1 MAAINPLTRE
11 VVFKIVFYGPGLGG
25 KTTSLQ
31 HIHDASSPDHRGKM
45 VSLATSVDRTLYFDF
60 LPLRL
65 PTVRGMGVRLQLFT
79 VPGQVHYAATR
90 KLVVTGA
97 DGVVFVADSQESR
110 TEANADSVD
119 DLRQNLAEQQRDP
132 SAVPL
137 VFQFNKRDLP
147 GIVPMEELAEALA
160 VGSAPVVGS
169 VATTGQGVFETLELV
184 TRAVI
189 RNFERGLPANQST
202 DAAMLS
208 EERGIEH
215 ALRQVRLDGGTSGN
229 ASAATAADIVAVAV
243 PAALESGASGPDA
256 SDNLP
261 VRPSADIDTAS
272 VERTMSDEPS
282 SPAAPAPPP
291 ARAPL
296 QSASNGSVPVASASS
311 SVVPAVRPP
320 SPSVSVHEG
329 SRGEGSSPG
338 IGTGGDPRGS
348 QVGSPPSGR
357 VGASSPSPSPPSRRR
372 PSAPSLGT
380 AAQGSTQQETS
391 WPAPVSETPTITPV
405 PAMGFSLAELW
416 PEGERELVREAEAAI
431 AIRDLERAVELL
443 DRVATRALANTVA
456 MLGSTD
462 APRDPLL
469 ALGLL
474 GVDGRRYLAFRA
486 LVRDVRAGAKAS
498 DRLTL
503 GAYAF
508 LLEVRSARS
517 RIGL

>member
-31 HIHDASSPDHRGKM
+31 HIHDASSADHRGKM

-110 TEANADSVD
+110 LEANADSVD
-119 DLRQNLAEQQRDP
+119 DLRQNLLEQQRDP
-132 SAVPL
+132 AGVPL

-147 GIVPMEELAEALA
+147 GIVPMEELAAALG

-184 TRAVI
+184 TREVI
-189 RNFERGLPANQST
+189 RSFERGLPANQSPE
-202 DAAMLS
+202 ASMLS

-215 ALRQVRLDGGTSGN
+215 ALRAVRLDGRRSGTSEAEAWSVATEAVATSSAKRSPPAAAPTSGDGVGGAPPVAHAEAPLGALPLDAVN
-229 ASAATAADIVAVAV
+229 IHASAASEGAA
-243 PAALESGASGPDA
+243 AAS
-256 SDNLP
+256 
-261 VRPSADIDTAS
+261 
-272 VERTMSDEPS
+272 
-282 SPAAPAPPP
+282 PPP
-291 ARAPL
+291 IAIGSHEGNA
-296 QSASNGSVPVASASS
+296 ASPPPVVPGDTRSSRPSS
-311 SVVPAVRPP
+311 SVSLPGLRT
-320 SPSVSVHEG
+320 
-329 SRGEGSSPG
+329 SSL
-338 IGTGGDPRGS
+338 
-348 QVGSPPSGR
+348 
-357 VGASSPSPSPPSRRR
+357 APSPPSRRR
-372 PSAPSLGT
+372 PSAPMLG
-380 AAQGSTQQETS
+380 AAEQQPDAS

-416 PEGERELVREAEAAI
+416 PEGERELIREVESAI
-431 AIRDLERAVELL
+431 AIRDLERAVEML

-503 GAYAF
+503 AAYAF